1 MLFDSSV
8 PLLPRPAFFRRSLSH
23 LKAGGIPLLGALSVG
38 ILGYHFIAHLGWID
52 ALMNASMILTGMG
65 PVNALT
71 TNAAKLFASVYALFS
86 GVLFLAASSVVLA
99 PLLHRLLHRLHIED
113 SKHKDSSGGSPS

>member
-8 PLLPRPAFFRRSLSH
+8 PLLPRPMFVRRSLSH
-23 LKAGGIPLLGALSVG
+23 LKAGSILLFGALGVG

-52 ALMNASMILTGMG
+52 ALLNASMILTGMG
-65 PVNALT
+65 PVNPLT
-71 TNAAKLFASVYALFS
+71 TNAAKVFASTYALFS

-99 PLLHRLLHRLHIED
+99 PLLHRLLHRLHVEA
-113 SKHKDSSGGSPS
+113 SNRKE